1 MNDKIVSLFVIITS
15 LSAVIYDILT
25 QSLETN
31 MFALFGWST
40 ALFLLFAY
48 YFKSKELEKFQ
59 IINKK
64 GRSHNEIKNTVD
76 AEAYT
81 NGEENNVC
89 RLFAFRKTEVISNGS
104 KNQKKLLD
112 WQVQGNGSQGKIL

>member
-1 MNDKIVSLFVIITS
+1 MNDKIVSIFVIITS

-48 YFKSKELEKFQ
+48 YFKSKELEKLQ
-59 IINKK
+59 ITNKK
-64 GRSHNEIKNTVD
+64 GRSHNEIKNTIDV
-76 AEAYT
+76 ES
-81 NGEENNVC
+81 
-89 RLFAFRKTEVISNGS
+89 IH
-104 KNQKKLLD
+104 
-112 WQVQGNGSQGKIL
+112 